1 MWSCLLWNLVYCNPG
16 HPQDLHS
23 IWNLICQIWLITIE
37 IKFTILKIWD
47 FKGLRS
53 LIILYICN
61 MHLLALK
68 KLLYVDRLKPQ
79 KVLRFLP
86 RSYKHVWR
94 QILLIFS
101 FCRNSVGKNW
111 VIKEQILR
119 FTIQSW
125 TVRSGYKFIITPRG
139 KGIFH
144 VTEDG
149 LVLFPTVGM
158 RAWDW
163 HCGFFLSKKVYVT
176 IPTGWSSL
184 SLNIYGNSMRGII
197 LLCHVR

>member
-1 MWSCLLWNLVYCNPG
+1 MCSRYRMFLSVPSNSWQRNANSPLLGILPYEWLTYNVWSCLLWNLVYCNPG

-23 IWNLICQIWLITIE
+23 FWNLICQIWLITIE
-37 IKFTILKIWD
+37 IKFSILKIWD

-101 FCRNSVGKNW
+101 FCRNSVGK
-111 VIKEQILR
+111 IE
-119 FTIQSW
+119 
-125 TVRSGYKFIITPRG
+125 
-139 KGIFH
+139 
-144 VTEDG
+144 
-149 LVLFPTVGM
+149 
-158 RAWDW
+158 
-163 HCGFFLSKKVYVT
+163 
-176 IPTGWSSL
+176 
-184 SLNIYGNSMRGII
+184 
-197 LLCHVR
+197 